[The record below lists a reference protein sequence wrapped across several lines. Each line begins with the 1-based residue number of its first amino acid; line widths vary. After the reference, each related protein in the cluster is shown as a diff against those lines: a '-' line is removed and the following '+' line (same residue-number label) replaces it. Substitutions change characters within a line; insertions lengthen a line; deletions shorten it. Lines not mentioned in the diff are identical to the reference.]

1 MIFNGYLRFKQHEL
15 HSEPALSENKFSD
28 RQTLNKRFQSR
39 TLLRDR
45 RRLDVFSQPTFPRS
59 LPAGFLLR
67 CQGWISHSPSS
78 PIPETDYR
86 ETGLGRRRRRSR
98 NAFCYFTFNSVRK
111 QLRGEWFSVPVRLCS
126 FPTCT
131 FSSLSLH
138 WSLWQQWNTSD
149 SCSPERS
156 AHDAGGKKTC
166 SKQQRSTFL
175 SLNHRFHKSCWCYTD
190 LFPRA
195 LSHWNSE
202 RNASRVTS
210 PTLVCKL

>member
-138 WSLWQQWNTSD
+138 WSLWQQPVKHFRQLQPWEVCTWCRRKENVFEAT
-149 SCSPERS
+149 
-156 AHDAGGKKTC
+156 
-166 SKQQRSTFL
+166 TFNF
-175 SLNHRFHKSCWCYTD
+175 SIIKSQI
-190 LFPRA
+190 
-195 LSHWNSE
+195 S
-202 RNASRVTS
+202 
-210 PTLVCKL
+210 

>member
-1 MIFNGYLRFKQHEL
+1 MIFNGYLRFKQHDL

-28 RQTLNKRFQSR
+28 RQTLNKRFQSW

-98 NAFCYFTFNSVRK
+98 NAFCYFTLNSEEAAQGRMI
-111 QLRGEWFSVPVRLCS
+111 LRPCETL
-126 FPTCT
+126 
-131 FSSLSLH
+131 
-138 WSLWQQWNTSD
+138 
-149 SCSPERS
+149 
-156 AHDAGGKKTC
+156 
-166 SKQQRSTFL
+166 
-175 SLNHRFHKSCWCYTD
+175 
-190 LFPRA
+190 LFPYMYFLIFKFSLIPLTTVKHFRQ
-195 LSHWNSE
+195 LQPWE
-202 RNASRVTS
+202 
-210 PTLVCKL
+210 VCTWCRRKENVFEATTFNFSIIKSQIS